1 LRGRATGLALAVVL
15 SACARVEPEPVTI
28 RVVVAP
34 GAAIDLGELV
44 VSPPNA
50 LAGKRIDGTNA
61 MLSLRPGGAVT
72 LRAPFACPL
81 VVSLEKGSATVRM
94 IPLFDTGPAHRVVGF
109 HRAFELA
116 AIPSCD
122 DARGAAVT
130 FSVAGGAPLAEAR
143 ILDGGTRLAGRTALP
158 PVLSPGISSGI
169 VPVSDAERGATRV
182 DVATRLP
189 DGRVRRRFIEVAAS
203 SRASGLANVA
213 LQHPVLLRG
222 QELKLTERP
231 TDSRAELR
239 PIGDLLEL
247 VPDVTGRF
255 VLEGRANARTVV
267 DSGRY
272 DETPLDCGR
281 SDCHREIAESAL
293 TSPMTHAY
301 ARDLEGPRA
310 IADPSCALACHTTGE
325 PGLDDG
331 GFAHVAREF
340 GNPPAQSF
348 AELPR
353 DLRRLG
359 GVGCLACHG
368 PGAIPEPTSRF
379 AVLGRGVCAVCHDS
393 PPAYGHVAAFAS
405 TRMASADRDPRTL
418 EQPCARCHTT
428 FGALGR
434 LGHRPPPGVELGL
447 GCATCHDV
455 HPSSGDT
462 RAMPSLLRSLPLPD
476 TLGALP
482 ASMLGASRVCLSCHA
497 PSSSG
502 AMLPEASAA
511 ALLLGRGGTEPSTG
525 TPVTG
530 AAPHGTALDGCL
542 SCHRS
547 GPEGLGRGAS
557 HAFAVPADACSS
569 CHTARPRDAALATR
583 ARALFERL
591 GGSLP
596 TSPSPPHALA
606 VRPLADPVK
615 ARAFANVVLVL
626 EDPAAD
632 VHNPRYAALLL
643 DHAEAALTHRSLTSQ
658 AP

>member
-1 LRGRATGLALAVVL
+1 VRELAFVL
-15 SACARVEPEPVTI
+15 SLATLLPACARVEPRPVTI
-28 RVVVAP
+28 RVVVDP
-34 GAAIDLGELV
+34 DAAIDVNEIV
-44 VSPPNA
+44 VSPAKA
-50 LAGKRIDGTNA
+50 LVGKRLDGTNVT
-61 MLSLRPGGAVT
+61 LSLRPGGAVT
-72 LRAPFACPL
+72 LRAPFACP
-81 VVSLEKGSATVRM
+81 VVVDLAQNTATVRLM
-94 IPLFDTGPAHRVVGF
+94 PLFDVGPARRVVGF
-109 HRAFELA
+109 HRGFELA
-116 AIPSCD
+116 ATPACD

-130 FSVAGGAPLAEAR
+130 LSVAGGAPLAAVQ
-143 ILDGGTRLAGRTALP
+143 ILDGGARLAGRTALP
-158 PVLSPGISSGI
+158 AVLSPGISAGI

-189 DGRVRRRFIEVAAS
+189 DGHVRHRFIELAAS

-222 QELKLTERP
+222 QNLRLTERP
-231 TDSRAELR
+231 PDSRAELR
-239 PIGDLLEL
+239 PVGELLEL
-247 VPDVTGRF
+247 IPDVPGRF
-255 VLEGRANARTVV
+255 VLEGGVHARTVV

-281 SDCHREIAESAL
+281 ADCHRSIAESAL

-310 IADPSCALACHTTGE
+310 FTDPSCALACHTTGE

-331 GFAHVAREF
+331 GFTHVAREL
-340 GNPPAQSF
+340 GNPTAHGF

-353 DLRRLG
+353 GLRRLG

-393 PPAYGHVAAFAS
+393 PPTYGHVAAFAS
-405 TRMASADRDPRTL
+405 TRMASADRDARTH
-418 EQPCARCHTT
+418 EQSCARCHTT

-434 LGHRPPPGVELGL
+434 LGHRPPPGVALGL

-455 HPSSGDT
+455 HPSSPGARVT
-462 RAMPSLLRSLPLPD
+462 SSLLRGLPLPE

-482 ASMLGASRVCLSCHA
+482 ASMLGPSRVCVSCHA
-497 PSSSG
+497 PSSG
-502 AMLPEASAA
+502 TMLPEASAA
-511 ALLLGRGGTEPSTG
+511 ALVLGRGGTEPLAG
-525 TPVTG
+525 TPVVG

-557 HAFAVPADACSS
+557 HAFAVAADACAR
-569 CHTARPRDAALATR
+569 CHTARLRDPSLADR
-583 ARALFERL
+583 ARALFQRL
-591 GGSLP
+591 GRSHP
-596 TSPSPPHALA
+596 ASPSPPHALA
-606 VRPLADPVK
+606 VRPPADPAL

-632 VHNPRYAALLL
+632 VHNPRYAAQLL
-643 DHAEAALTHRSLTSQ
+643 DHAEAALTQRSPTSQ